1 MSTNDLHSTPP
12 VNNTQPA
19 VAGTTSQ
26 GQNESAHIQQ
36 PTHQQTTAPPMPE
49 KDNKE
54 DQGRFFSIPRY
65 QPTYTG
71 GRSYNYEEKYAPD
84 TLGEEFSDNA
94 RVWKVYLDEAES
106 YDDDMLKGFRD
117 TIDSL
122 LVFAALFSAVV
133 TTFVIKTIEALEPD
147 FGQITAQV
155 TATFMQEQ
163 IQILRAAG
171 NTTAI
176 NNIPNSTVNLDG
188 VPASSKDLWINGLF
202 FASLSLSLA
211 TALISVLVKQ
221 WLQAYTSLSSG
232 NAKER
237 AMIRQFRFSGYEN
250 WGMQGIIGGLPLILH
265 ASLGLFLVGL
275 ALYVS
280 QLHSSLCWIVV
291 VITLLSFIMYFGSI
305 ILPLIWI
312 DCPYRIPILF
322 MLFQY
327 IMHSP
332 AQIWE
337 KGESLWRKSN
347 ERPQSETLYSLKDR
361 ELQYLRR
368 GDRRHYYLADSLHW
382 LCTLESNK
390 SIQKIATQTLNGIFH
405 TAHEFNRSHFSNDAT
420 IPIYIA
426 KLDWSLMAKIAWDSF
441 GEIGNTENTYDNQI
455 WPSLISLWYRIL
467 PDYDS
472 GAKFQLVKECQPPL
486 WDAASKGHLGM
497 VKVLVEIGVDV
508 NVAQGF
514 HGTALQAAAYWGHLD
529 VVKFLVGK
537 GADVNTVGGEYE
549 TALQA
554 AASQGHLDVVKF
566 LVEKGADV
574 NAVGGEY
581 GNALQATA
589 SQGHLDVVKFL
600 VEKGAD
606 VNAVGERYGT
616 ALQAAALRGHLDVVK
631 FLVEKGTDVNAV
643 GGKYRTALQA
653 AASLGHLDVVKFL
666 VEKGADVNAVGREYG
681 TALQAAA
688 AAWRGHLD
696 VVKFLVEK
704 GADVNAVGREY
715 GTALQAA
722 ALRGHLDVVKFLVE
736 KGADVN
742 AVEGFYGTALQVAA
756 SGRNLDV
763 VKFLVE
769 KGADVNAVGERYGTA
784 LQVAASG
791 GNLDVVKFLVEK
803 GADVNVVGGEYGT
816 ALQAAAAAWGGH
828 LDVVKFLVE
837 KGADV
842 NTVGEEYG
850 TALQAAALKGHLDV
864 VKFLVEKGAD
874 VNTVGGR
881 YGTALEAA
889 QEGNKYHIAEF
900 LQSKGARK

>member
-1 MSTNDLHSTPP
+1 MSTSSVHSTPP
-12 VNNTQPA
+12 VNDIQPA
-19 VAGTTSQ
+19 VPGASSE
-26 GQNESAHIQQ
+26 GQNESAHTQQ
-36 PTHQQTTAPPMPE
+36 PTRQQTTAPPMPE
-49 KDNKE
+49 KGNKE

-84 TLGEEFSDNA
+84 SLGEEFSDNA
-94 RVWKVYLDEAES
+94 RVWKVYLDEAEN

-171 NTTAI
+171 NITAI
-176 NNIPNSTVNLDG
+176 NIIPSSTINLDG

-237 AMIRQFRFSGYEN
+237 AMIRQFRFSGFEN

-312 DCPYRIPILF
+312 KCPYRIPILF
-322 MLFQY
+322 MLLRY
-327 IMHSP
+327 IVSFSLSVWRKVHTNIETDSNNES
-332 AQIWE
+332 Q
-337 KGESLWRKSN
+337 ESL
-347 ERPQSETLYSLKDR
+347 PYSLKDT
-361 ELQYLRR
+361 ELQYLRK
-368 GDRRHYYLADSLHW
+368 GDNRHYVLADSLHW

-390 SIQKIATQTLNGIFH
+390 SIQRIATQTLNGIFH
-405 TAHEFNRSHFSNDAT
+405 TAHEYNQSHVFNDPT
-420 IPIYIA
+420 IPIYVV
-426 KLDWSLMAKIAWDSF
+426 KLDFPLMARIAWDSF
-441 GEIGNTENTYDNQI
+441 GNTENTYDNQI
-455 WPSLISLWYRIL
+455 WPSLISLWYKIL

-472 GAKFQLVKECQPPL
+472 GAKFQLVKECQPSL
-486 WDAASKGHLGM
+486 WDAAYKGHLG
-497 VKVLVEIGVDV
+497 VI
-508 NVAQGF
+508 
-514 HGTALQAAAYWGHLD
+514 
-529 VVKFLVGK
+529 KFLIEK
-537 GADVNTVGGEYE
+537 GADVNAVGGFYG

-581 GNALQATA
+581 GTALQAAA
-589 SQGHLDVVKFL
+589 SQRHLDVVKFLHEKGADVNAVGGYFGTALLAVAFLGHLDVVKLL

-606 VNAVGERYGT
+606 VNAVG
-616 ALQAAALRGHLDVVK
+616 
-631 FLVEKGTDVNAV
+631 
-643 GGKYRTALQA
+643 
-653 AASLGHLDVVKFL
+653 
-666 VEKGADVNAVGREYG
+666 
-681 TALQAAA
+681 
-688 AAWRGHLD
+688 
-696 VVKFLVEK
+696 
-704 GADVNAVGREY
+704 
-715 GTALQAA
+715 
-722 ALRGHLDVVKFLVE
+722 
-736 KGADVN
+736 
-742 AVEGFYGTALQVAA
+742 
-756 SGRNLDV
+756 
-763 VKFLVE
+763 
-769 KGADVNAVGERYGTA
+769 GE
-784 LQVAASG
+784 
-791 GNLDVVKFLVEK
+791 
-803 GADVNVVGGEYGT
+803 
-816 ALQAAAAAWGGH
+816 
-828 LDVVKFLVE
+828 
-837 KGADV
+837 
-842 NTVGEEYG
+842 
-850 TALQAAALKGHLDV
+850 
-864 VKFLVEKGAD
+864 
-874 VNTVGGR
+874 

-889 QEGNKYHIAEF
+889 QKGNEYHIAEF

>member
-1 MSTNDLHSTPP
+1 MSTNDLHNTPP
-12 VNNTQPA
+12 VNNTQSA
-19 VAGTTSQ
+19 VAATSSQ
-26 GQNESAHIQQ
+26 GQNESAHSQQ
-36 PTHQQTTAPPMPE
+36 PTRQQTTAPPIPE

-65 QPTYTG
+65 EPMYTG

-94 RVWKVYLDEAES
+94 RVWKVYLDEAEN

-171 NTTAI
+171 NITAI
-176 NNIPNSTVNLDG
+176 NIIPSSTINLDG
-188 VPASSKDLWINGLF
+188 VPASTKDLWINGFF

-237 AMIRQFRFSGYEN
+237 AMIRQFRFSGFEK

-291 VITLLSFIMYFGSI
+291 VITVLSFIMYIGSI

-312 DCPYRIPILF
+312 ECPYRIPILF
-322 MLFQY
+322 MLLQY
-327 IMHSP
+327 IVSFSLSVWRKVHTNIETDFKIES
-332 AQIWE
+332 Q
-337 KGESLWRKSN
+337 ESL
-347 ERPQSETLYSLKDR
+347 PYSLKDT
-361 ELQYLRR
+361 ELWYLRR
-368 GDRRHYYLADSLHW
+368 GDNRHYILANSLHW

-390 SIQKIATQTLNGIFH
+390 SIQRIATQTLNGIFH
-405 TAHEFNRSHFSNDAT
+405 TAQEFYQNNHHYDPT

-426 KLDWSLMAKIAWDSF
+426 KLDLPLMARIAWDSF

-455 WPSLISLWYRIL
+455 WPSLMSLWYKLL
-467 PDYDS
+467 PRYGS
-472 GAKFQLVKECQPPL
+472 GAKFQSVKECQPSL
-486 WDAASKGHLGM
+486 WDAAY
-497 VKVLVEIGVDV
+497 E
-508 NVAQGF
+508 
-514 HGTALQAAAYWGHLD
+514 GHLD
-529 VVKFLVGK
+529 VVKFLLEN
-537 GADVNTVGGEYE
+537 GADVNAMGEMGE
-549 TALQA
+549 LFGTALQA
-554 AASQGHLDVVKF
+554 AASQGHLDVVKVLLEKGADINAVGEFYGTALQAAALRRDLDVVKFLIGKGADVNAVGGKYGTALQAAADCLDVVKFLVEMGADVNAVEGEYGTALQAAARWGHLDVVKF

-574 NAVGGEY
+574 NTVGG
-581 GNALQATA
+581 
-589 SQGHLDVVKFL
+589 
-600 VEKGAD
+600 
-606 VNAVGERYGT
+606 
-616 ALQAAALRGHLDVVK
+616 
-631 FLVEKGTDVNAV
+631 
-643 GGKYRTALQA
+643 
-653 AASLGHLDVVKFL
+653 
-666 VEKGADVNAVGREYG
+666 EYG

-688 AAWRGHLD
+688 WRGYLD
-696 VVKFLVEK
+696 VIKILVEK
-704 GADVNAVGREY
+704 SADVNAMGGEY

-742 AVEGFYGTALQVAA
+742 AV
-756 SGRNLDV
+756 
-763 VKFLVE
+763 
-769 KGADVNAVGERYGTA
+769 
-784 LQVAASG
+784 
-791 GNLDVVKFLVEK
+791 
-803 GADVNVVGGEYGT
+803 
-816 ALQAAAAAWGGH
+816 
-828 LDVVKFLVE
+828 
-837 KGADV
+837 
-842 NTVGEEYG
+842 
-850 TALQAAALKGHLDV
+850 
-864 VKFLVEKGAD
+864 
-874 VNTVGGR
+874 GGR

-889 QEGNKYHIAEF
+889 QKHDEYLIAEF